1 MGIPLTNE
9 RERGSSATIS
19 TTYSCCPTCLN
30 GGESPR
36 ILTVGVLLPVGRGWD
51 PILVSEFILENLAG
65 YTLIVED
72 RWRCS
77 GPE

>member
-1 MGIPLTNE
+1 MK
-9 RERGSSATIS
+9 A
-19 TTYSCCPTCLN
+19 
-30 GGESPR
+30 ESPR

-51 PILVSEFILENLAG
+51 AILVSGFILENLAG

-72 RWRCS
+72 RLRCL